1 MGWMGI
7 SDAPKMAANGSTW
20 ITRRIPVWNLR
31 FFILH
36 LPVKSNT
43 PGIVSTGV
51 SRAAQEKGRRCQE
64 VIKKFLAGTPPQ
76 VR

>member
-1 MGWMGI
+1 
-7 SDAPKMAANGSTW
+7 
-20 ITRRIPVWNLR
+20 LR